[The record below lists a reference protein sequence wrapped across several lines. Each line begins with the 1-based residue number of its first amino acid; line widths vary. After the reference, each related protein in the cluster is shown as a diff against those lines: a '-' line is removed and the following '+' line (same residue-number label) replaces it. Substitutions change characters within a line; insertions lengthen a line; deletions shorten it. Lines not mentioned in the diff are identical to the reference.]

1 MRFIRL
7 VFGSMMF
14 MIGVAAVIATVFSA
28 HPVLNTAML
37 MTLLFVLK
45 AAWGHLN
52 RAGDDR

>member
-45 AAWGHLN
+45 AAWGHLKSSW
-52 RAGDDR
+52 R